1 MTESGQFQCLF
12 LVDFL
17 HYSAAQRFVL
27 IPSVDTLYAVMTEPM
42 RAILQYLYQ
51 KEFVK
56 ILNCFKSVLENK
68 NFCIL
73 LHKMILHMQK
83 WGGSPLY
90 PIFELQRI

>member
-1 MTESGQFQCLF
+1 MHFFGGFFALLSSVAFCFDTQHQQIVCCYDWTYAGYPATF
-12 LVDFL
+12 L
-17 HYSAAQRFVL
+17 SAY
-27 IPSVDTLYAVMTEPM
+27 I
-42 RAILQYLYQ
+42 
-51 KEFVK
+51 EFVK
-56 ILNCFKSVLENK
+56 ILSCFKSVLENK